1 MLILTNFASTVFT
14 STKQNHAKTQYAKLA
29 KTMMTTSAHQKK
41 SNEHQKKNQDQF
53 KVTIIDHSNFSLR
66 KRRRSR
72 KKKRRRPERECD
84 CVQVSRRNQYQLLS
98 ATHRL
103 TNS

>member
-41 SNEHQKKNQDQF
+41 SNEHQKK
-53 KVTIIDHSNFSLR
+53 K
-66 KRRRSR
+66 SR
-72 KKKRRRPERECD
+72 P
-84 CVQVSRRNQYQLLS
+84 V
-98 ATHRL
+98 
-103 TNS
+103 